1 MANAILF
8 ISYLDKFGLKVTVE
22 AGQAS
27 AYLYS
32 EARLYKGASLAG
44 PSQSA
49 TTRST
54 GNISV
59 WIKKVGHSRGGLIRR
74 KEAIQGRMDEQP
86 QENVMA
92 LVGQWRPTARRPP
105 RWPPPDE
112 DNASRGAMPQP
123 RDMWRPEAW
132 LAAVQRRE
140 LCQTS
145 WHW

>member
-1 MANAILF
+1 MQR
-8 ISYLDKFGLKVTVE
+8 VRQQE
-22 AGQAS
+22 
-27 AYLYS
+27 
-32 EARLYKGASLAG
+32 EE
-44 PSQSA
+44 
-49 TTRST
+49 
-54 GNISV
+54 
-59 WIKKVGHSRGGLIRR
+59 KKLEGSSGTSRKEEGIECAVVLVGSSGHSRGGLIRK
-74 KEAIQGRMDEQP
+74 KEAIRGRMDGQP

-92 LVGQWRPTARRPP
+92 LVGQWRPTTRRPP

-123 RDMWRPEAW
+123 LDMWRLEAW